1 MQYVTE
7 KYDYKNIFFYFEQLT
22 KIPHGSG
29 NVDAISNYLL
39 SFAKE
44 HNAEC
49 RQDEKKNVVVFLPAT
64 EGFEDRKTVM
74 LQGHMDMVC
83 EKDLDCPHDFT
94 KDPLELYIED
104 GKLRASGTT
113 LGGDD
118 GIAIAYMMAL
128 IADKDAKHPAMELL
142 MTTDEETGMYGAQ
155 ALDTSDLK
163 GSYLI
168 NVDSE
173 EEGRCFCGCAGGL
186 RQNCV
191 LDIQREEATG
201 IIVEIKIIGLTGGHS
216 GVEIDKNRTNAN
228 KLMARLLF
236 EMRKPV
242 DYSLAAFRGG
252 KLDNAIPRE
261 CIATIVVKNFNLQS
275 FRNNVGALVTK
286 YKSELMNS
294 EPNVEFE
301 FGIVPETKTVS
312 GLTGNSFGSF
322 LYFLIQAPNG
332 IQRMSSAIPGLVE
345 SSLNMGIVFTEE
357 QKAVIRFS
365 LRSSVTSYKQFM
377 SSKLDYLIS
386 ILGGESSTEGEYPAW
401 EYKSESDLREAFKA
415 LYEEEYGKEPV
426 FEVMHAGLE
435 CGLLFD
441 KCPGLDIISI
451 GPNMKDVHS
460 PNESL
465 ELESAVRVYKFLEK
479 LICRLK

>member
-1 MQYVTE
+1 
-7 KYDYKNIFFYFEQLT
+7 
-22 KIPHGSG
+22 
-29 NVDAISNYLL
+29 
-39 SFAKE
+39 
-44 HNAEC
+44 
-49 RQDEKKNVVVFLPAT
+49 
-64 EGFEDRKTVM
+64 
-74 LQGHMDMVC
+74 
-83 EKDLDCPHDFT
+83 
-94 KDPLELYIED
+94 
-104 GKLRASGTT
+104 
-113 LGGDD
+113 
-118 GIAIAYMMAL
+118 
-128 IADKDAKHPAMELL
+128 
-142 MTTDEETGMYGAQ
+142 
-155 ALDTSDLK
+155 
-163 GSYLI
+163 
-168 NVDSE
+168 
-173 EEGRCFCGCAGGL
+173 
-186 RQNCV
+186 
-191 LDIQREEATG
+191 
-201 IIVEIKIIGLTGGHS
+201 
-216 GVEIDKNRTNAN
+216 
-228 KLMARLLF
+228 
-236 EMRKPV
+236 
-242 DYSLAAFRGG
+242 
-252 KLDNAIPRE
+252 
-261 CIATIVVKNFNLQS
+261 
-275 FRNNVGALVTK
+275 
-286 YKSELMNS
+286 MNS

-451 GPNMKDVHS
+451 GPDMRDVHS

-465 ELESAVRVYKFLEK
+465 DLESAVRVYKFLEK
-479 LICRLK
+479 LICRL